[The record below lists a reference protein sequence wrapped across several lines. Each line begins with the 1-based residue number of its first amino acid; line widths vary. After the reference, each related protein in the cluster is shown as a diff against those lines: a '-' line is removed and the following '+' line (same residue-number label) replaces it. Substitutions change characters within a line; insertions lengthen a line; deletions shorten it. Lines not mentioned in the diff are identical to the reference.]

1 MSLAN
6 LVTLARL
13 LAVPLVVWLILIGD
27 MTTTFWI
34 FVAASISDAVDG
46 YIAKRFDQRSELGAL
61 LDPIADKTL
70 IVSLFVTLGIAGH
83 LPNWLVIMVVFRDL
97 LIVGGFLL
105 AAALT
110 QPINWRPLLISK
122 LNTALQ
128 LVLIAVLLAKLAFG
142 FDDLGAV
149 EALTYFVAAT
159 TVLSGGGYLVRWGR
173 GLAGAEVES

>member
-13 LAVPLVVWLILIGD
+13 LAVPFIVWLILTGD
-27 MTTTFWI
+27 MDATFWV
-34 FVAASISDAVDG
+34 FVAAGASDAIDG

-105 AAALT
+105 AAALA

-128 LVLIAVLLAKLAFG
+128 LILIAVLLAQLAFQFEDG
-142 FDDLGAV
+142 GVIA
-149 EALTYFVAAT
+149 ALTYFVAAT
-159 TVLSGGGYLVRWGR
+159 TILSGAGYLARWGK
-173 GLAGAEVES
+173 GLAGVEFES